1 MKSRQVNLKDNVVI
15 SEGLN
20 SSFVLYVEEKA
31 KSGKWIEIEKYYN
44 NQKYCPSDYY
54 NIFKRY
60 DNEIRI
66 LNSKHQQVFSKV
78 SAAISSFYNKEKNNY
93 KFISI
98 KSPQD
103 KYLSHVLYIKDYT
116 IFNEILSDYSK
127 SCGGFK
133 KFKEMPP
140 EENLVWFK
148 LFFNNNTRI
157 HIAFT
162 N

>member
-1 MKSRQVNLKDNVVI
+1 MKSRQVNSKDNVVI
-15 SEGLN
+15 SESLN

-31 KSGKWIEIEKYYN
+31 KSGRWIEIEKYYN
-44 NQKYCPSDYY
+44 NQKYSPHDYY
-54 NIFKRY
+54 NVYKRY
-60 DNEIRI
+60 DNEVRI

-78 SAAISSFYNKEKNNY
+78 SEDISFFYNKEKNNY

-103 KYLSHVLYIKDYT
+103 KYLSHVLEIKDYT
-116 IFNEILSDYSK
+116 IFNEILSSYSK
-127 SCGGFK
+127 LCGGFK
-133 KFKEMPP
+133 KFKKMPP